1 MTPTATVQRLLQQEI
16 RTLPEELTAE
26 VLDFVQFLKARRVE
40 ERFLWQ
46 QVEET
51 YACREQHPDEVLTM
65 TAEEF
70 LALTTDADDIS

>member
-51 YACREQHPDEVLTM
+51 YAYREQHPEEVLTM

>member
-16 RTLPEELTAE
+16 QTLPDELTTE
-26 VLDFVQFLKARRVE
+26 VLDFVQFLKTRRME
-40 ERFLWQ
+40 DRFLWQ

-51 YACREQHPDEVLTM
+51 YAYREQHPEEVLTM

-70 LALTTDADDIS
+70 LTLTDMDDIS

>member
-40 ERFLWQ
+40 DHFLWQ

-51 YACREQHPDEVLTM
+51 YAYREQHPEEVLTM

-70 LALTTDADDIS
+70 LALTDVDDIS

>member
-16 RTLPEELTAE
+16 QTLPDELSVE
-26 VLDFVQFLKARRVE
+26 VLDFVQFLKARRRE
-40 ERFLWQ
+40 DRFLWQ

-51 YACREQHPDEVLTM
+51 YAYREQHPEEVLTV

-70 LALTTDADDIS
+70 LGLTNDGDDIS

>member
-16 RTLPEELTAE
+16 QTLPDELTTE
-26 VLDFVQFLKARRVE
+26 VLDFVQFLKTRRME
-40 ERFLWQ
+40 DRFLWQ

-51 YACREQHPDEVLTM
+51 YAYREQHPEEVLTM

-70 LALTTDADDIS
+70 LTLPD

>member
-16 RTLPEELTAE
+16 QTLPDELTTE
-26 VLDFVQFLKARRVE
+26 VLDFVQFLKTRRME
-40 ERFLWQ
+40 DRFLWQ

-51 YACREQHPDEVLTM
+51 YAYREQHPEEVLTM

-70 LALTTDADDIS
+70 LALTDMDDIP

>member
-1 MTPTATVQRLLQQEI
+1 MTPTATAQRLLQQEI

-51 YACREQHPDEVLTM
+51 YAYREQHPEEVLTL
-65 TAEEF
+65 TTEEF
-70 LALTTDADDIS
+70 LALTDVDDIS

>member
-16 RTLPEELTAE
+16 QTLPDELTTE
-26 VLDFVQFLKARRVE
+26 VLDFVQFLKTRRME
-40 ERFLWQ
+40 DRFLWQ

-51 YACREQHPDEVLTM
+51 YAYREQHPEEVLTM

-70 LALTTDADDIS
+70 LTLTDTDDIS